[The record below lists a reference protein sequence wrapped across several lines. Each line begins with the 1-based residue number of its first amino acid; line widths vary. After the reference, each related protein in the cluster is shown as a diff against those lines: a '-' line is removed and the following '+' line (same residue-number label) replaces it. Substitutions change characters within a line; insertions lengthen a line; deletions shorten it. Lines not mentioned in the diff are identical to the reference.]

1 MMERRR
7 GMKIRAALEIAG
19 ALSGITLAVIAY
31 TQYKH
36 SLDVEGLASQHSVIT
51 EAVRVESDARY
62 AADFQLEKEIQG
74 LEKSTQNLVDL
85 NQKEISSLSR
95 LTSEMKIALNKI
107 GLDGE

>member
-36 SLDVEGLASQHSVIT
+36 SLDVEGLANQHSFVT
-51 EAVRVESDARY
+51 DSVKVESDARY

-74 LEKSTQNLVDL
+74 LEKSIQNLVDL
-85 NQKEISSLSR
+85 NQKEINLFSR
-95 LTSEMKIALNKI
+95 LASEMKIVLNKL